1 MVSSSLA
8 HRSML
13 SNPFLLESSQFDI
26 PYIGLLPFSSASAP
40 THNQTPGAPKAMTK
54 VTSKG
59 QGGRQC
65 PTSSMCPPDFDGN
78 VSPALNSLR

>member
-26 PYIGLLPFSSASAP
+26 PYIGLLPFSSASARP
-40 THNQTPGAPKAMTK
+40 TSLDQTATTALKAMTK
-54 VTSKG
+54 VASKEH
-59 QGGRQC
+59 GGKQY
-65 PTSSMCPPDFDGN
+65 P
-78 VSPALNSLR
+78 

>member
-26 PYIGLLPFSSASAP
+26 PYIGLLPFSSASARHV
-40 THNQTPGAPKAMTK
+40 TTPNDRGPKAMTK
-54 VTSKG
+54 SRV
-59 QGGRQC
+59 
-65 PTSSMCPPDFDGN
+65 
-78 VSPALNSLR
+78 